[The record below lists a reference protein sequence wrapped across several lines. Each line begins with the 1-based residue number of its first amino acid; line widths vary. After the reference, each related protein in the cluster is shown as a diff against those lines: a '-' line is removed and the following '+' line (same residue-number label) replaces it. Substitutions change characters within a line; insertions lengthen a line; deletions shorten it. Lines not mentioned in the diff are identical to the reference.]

1 MGCSTKRKDFEDIFF
16 GLTTLSTK
24 VNNSQKNAMAK
35 MLGGLP
41 ISFIG
46 EMNKKLFKTFTI
58 LHFSKLLRYGW
69 ARQKGL
75 MAYPLFVFS
84 YLNDGT

>member
-1 MGCSTKRKDFEDIFF
+1 
-16 GLTTLSTK
+16 
-24 VNNSQKNAMAK
+24 MAK

-46 EMNKKLFKTFTI
+46 EMNKKLFKPFTI
-58 LHFSKLLRYGW
+58 LHFSKLLRVWLGK
-69 ARQKGL
+69 AKGL
-75 MAYPLFVFS
+75 DGIPIVFFF